1 MSQAVVLHTGR
12 VVKLDSVNV
21 NNAIGYYNNGAVKNF
36 YSNDGKFYISI
47 HNKEYGL
54 DNGEPIYVLESQYN
68 LLKKEYLE
76 KKELVPRSKILNEMI
91 YSGFVNAEVGD
102 EVKLP
107 IREQII
113 LNPGNIHK
121 FCTGIASWS
130 FDGNHFDNFS
140 SIAPTINAI
149 TNSQVDCQ
157 IIDSQ
162 YQDFINKHGTR
173 VTASG
178 ETININTVADI
189 AEILSQLKNE
199 DPDYY
204 NLLQSRNLLP
214 VFNSQISYFSQ
225 DVNTDFYFYGN
236 EDYEEYRDF
245 ILLYKQWFDFQ
256 RDKISQATDPEKSFL
271 LISMFNEKE
280 LEYVDVAD
288 KISILKVFS
297 RVALDDS
304 YWLNTMPYRRESM
317 VIKLIKSIRPDQADQ
332 FLDALL
338 YPWEGDITRVP
349 LFKVFYEKLDDN
361 RVKRYPFVLDLGIYK
376 DNKKRYVNALTKI
389 WRYSKY
395 CPVVYNDTNGF
406 TDIKDNCYFFNQ
418 GLGYFVTVNS
428 NGEYTPVTDSVLEF
442 GRVEGEV
449 YDTRHSGLKRGRDY
463 RNTYTILPDA
473 AISNDNKV
481 KILKTTYFSEAYY
494 NQDGNVFAY
503 DDGGEKTEIL
513 QYHIYQ
519 PITLL
524 HYTSD
529 FDLRI
534 PQDSLIP
541 AFLFYYAED
550 YDKLKDLDATYSFAI
565 QVGIEVALFLVSG
578 GTSTVRQLLYLRRLS
593 NFGRAVDGTL
603 TTANVLIKY
612 KQLDNLFQTASL
624 TTSIVSSH
632 YDYLANTTNNQ
643 ADFEK
648 YQTQRN
654 LFGLFALGTGVAS
667 LYTSYKLPKTCST
680 LASEI
685 DAATSAGISFEIP
698 PQIKDVVLSIGDLS
712 IYYPALR
719 NKLVDFGFPEA
730 TGLVQKLDGLTVTN
744 KVDFYF
750 EFVNKDQAFFQA
762 IHSYND
768 GIGVNHWRDLK
779 FHQIPERYEIEVLTN
794 TSLVQ
799 GYQQFYAESTLGTIL
814 NTVTISKRKAFIDI
828 FKDIDTTNFNKFVT
842 DPTLINKWFRYF
854 DDAVLRSD
862 FLILNLSKQL
872 EFVEFFGNLSNYWF
886 KRFKLQPTLFNRFN
900 SASLE
905 SKLLAQSNPKL
916 WIRINR
922 YYIRPNDLGQ
932 KLTTNFMRN
941 KFKTNYAETLVD
953 LVENRAQ
960 EFYVLYKRTFIDKNY
975 QLVAGM
981 VDKESGIMSEFFT
994 NFTKEELYP
1003 GGLYSKFLETNTNP
1017 VLNMHPN
1024 LRNIV
1029 NDLQGKQSLY
1039 NMDSFDNLV
1048 YTGKNIAAHAE
1059 IRALDNLIKKKFGYN
1074 LVDEDTFYIWLESN
1088 VLGYNRNIVAKPDSN
1103 QVIMPRCAD
1112 CFYITDLVTFIN
1124 NF

>member
-1 MSQAVVLHTGR
+1 MSQAVVLQTGR
-12 VVKLDSVNV
+12 VVKLDSVNI
-21 NNAIGYYNNGAVKNF
+21 NDAISYYNNGAVKSF
-36 YSNDGKFYISI
+36 YSNDGRSYISI
-47 HNKEYGL
+47 HNKGYGL
-54 DNGEPIYVLESQYN
+54 DDGEPIYVLESQYN
-68 LLKKEYLE
+68 LLKKESV
-76 KKELVPRSKILNEMI
+76 KKNELPSRSKILNDMI
-91 YSGFVNAEVGD
+91 YSNFIDAQIGD
-102 EVKLP
+102 EIKLP

-113 LNPGNIHK
+113 LQPNNIHK
-121 FCTGIASWS
+121 FCTGIARWS
-130 FDGNHFDNFS
+130 FDGNHFENFS
-140 SIAPTINAI
+140 SIAPPINAI

-256 RDKISQATDPEKSFL
+256 RDKIFQATDPEKSFL

-280 LEYVDVAD
+280 LEYVDVVD

-304 YWLNTMPYRRESM
+304 YWLTTMPYRRESM
-317 VIKLIKSIRPDQADQ
+317 VIKLIKSIRSDQADQ

-418 GLGYFVTVNS
+418 GLGHFVTVNS
-428 NGEYTPVTDSVLEF
+428 NGEYSPVTDSVLEF

-449 YDTRHSGLKRGRDY
+449 YDTRHPGIKRGRDY
-463 RNTYTILPDA
+463 RNTYKILPEA
-473 AISNDNKV
+473 GISNNNTIK
-481 KILKTTYFSEAYY
+481 LFKTTYFSEAYY
-494 NQDGNVFAY
+494 NQDSNLIGY
-503 DDGGEKTEIL
+503 DSSAIKEEATL

-519 PITLL
+519 PVTLL

-529 FDLRI
+529 LDLRI
-534 PQDSLIP
+534 PQNSLIP

-680 LASEI
+680 LANEI

-719 NKLVDFGFPEA
+719 NKLVTNFGFPEA
-730 TGLVQKLDGLTVTN
+730 TGLVQKLDALTETN

-828 FKDIDTTNFNKFVT
+828 FKDIDTPNFNKFVT
-842 DPTLINKWFRYF
+842 DPTLITKWFKYF
-854 DDAVLRSD
+854 DDPVLRFQFKAMGHDGMLTWCEHYGILSQNLIDEIRVKPLTFKNWNELDDTDKLYLKDIPNEWIPSVYQYQD
-862 FLILNLSKQL
+862 FCFIRKFSPIDIPNNINIIKESLKSKGYRQ
-872 EFVEFFGNLSNYWF
+872 VEFIF
-886 KRFKLQPTLFNRFN
+886 
-900 SASLE
+900 
-905 SKLLAQSNPKL
+905 
-916 WIRINR
+916 
-922 YYIRPNDLGQ
+922 NDLSGFKINARVHEPIPGSPFFSDGQ
-932 KLTTNFMRN
+932 VWIIHRHKLGSP
-941 KFKTNYAETLVD
+941 D
-953 LVENRAQ
+953 GSVESIKEIMLEDGTWFNA
-960 EFYVLYKRTFIDKNY
+960 K
-975 QLVAGM
+975 
-981 VDKESGIMSEFFT
+981 VDKSNKYSSLNWE
-994 NFTKEELYP
+994 
-1003 GGLYSKFLETNTNP
+1003 GLKS
-1017 VLNMHPN
+1017 
-1024 LRNIV
+1024 R
-1029 NDLQGKQSLY
+1029 QGKIPPII
-1039 NMDSFDNLV
+1039 
-1048 YTGKNIAAHAE
+1048 TPAE
-1059 IRALDNLIKKKFGYN
+1059 EQILSMGHFN
-1074 LVDEDTFYIWLESN
+1074 
-1088 VLGYNRNIVAKPDSN
+1088 AK
-1103 QVIMPRCAD
+1103 
-1112 CFYITDLVTFIN
+1112 
-1124 NF
+1124 